1 MERLQSGFGLIVIF
15 AIAWAISEN
24 RHTVR
29 PRTVL
34 AGIGLQ
40 LAVAVVVL
48 HVTAVRDAFA
58 ALNGGVL
65 ALQAATQAGSSLVF
79 GYLGGGPLPFEETR
93 PGASF
98 ILAFWALPLV
108 IVVSA
113 LTALLTYWRVLP
125 WIVKGFAYVFER
137 VLGIGGAVGLA
148 TAANIFVGMVEAPLL
163 VRPYIARMT
172 RGELFMMMTCGM
184 ATIAGTMLV
193 LYATIL
199 GTVLPDAVG
208 HLLIASIVSAPA
220 ALAIAA
226 LMVPAEGQP
235 TSGTIDVVS
244 DASGPMDAVTRG
256 TQAGLQLFLGIVAM
270 LLVMVALVSL
280 VDAVLDLLPMVAGE
294 PLSLGRV
301 FGWVMR
307 PMVWLIGLPW
317 DEAAVG
323 GRLMGTKTA
332 LNELVAYLDMA
343 RLPADALSERSRLI
357 MVYALCGFANFGSLG
372 IMIGGLAALVPE
384 RRGEIAALGMKSIIG
399 GTLATLATGATIGLL

>member
-1 MERLQSGFGLIVIF
+1 MERLQSGLGLVAIF

-24 RHTVR
+24 RRAAR
-29 PRTVL
+29 PRVVL

-40 LAVAVVVL
+40 LAIAAVVL
-48 HVTAVRDAFA
+48 HVAVIRDAFA
-58 ALNGGVL
+58 SLNQGVL
-65 ALQAATQAGSSLVF
+65 ALQAATEAGASLVF

-98 ILAFWALPLV
+98 ILAFRALPLV

-113 LTALLTYWRVLP
+113 LTALLTYWRILP
-125 WIVKGFAYVFER
+125 WIVRGFAFVFER
-137 VLGIGGAVGLA
+137 ALGVGGAVGLA
-148 TAANIFVGMVEAPLL
+148 AAANIFVGMVEAPLL
-163 VRPYIARMT
+163 VRPYVDRFS
-172 RGELFMMMTCGM
+172 RSELFMMMVCGM

-199 GTVLPDAVG
+199 GSVIPDAVG
-208 HLLIASIVSAPA
+208 HLLIASIISAPA
-220 ALAIAA
+220 ALAVAA
-226 LMVPAEGQP
+226 LMVPADQP
-235 TSGTIDVVS
+235 PTAGSIDVVS

-280 VDAVLDLLPMVAGE
+280 IDSLLGLLPAIADE
-294 PLSLGRV
+294 PLSLGRM

-307 PMVWLIGLPW
+307 PLVWLIGVPW

-332 LNELVAYLDMA
+332 VNEFVAYLDMA
-343 RLPADALSERSRLI
+343 KLPPDALSERSRLI
-357 MVYALCGFANFGSLG
+357 LVYAMCGFANFGSLG
-372 IMIGGLAALVPE
+372 IMIGGLATLVPE
-384 RRGEIAALGMKSIIG
+384 RRAEIAGLGLKSIVA
-399 GTLATLATGATIGLL
+399 GTLATLSTGAVIGLL

>member
-24 RHTVR
+24 RQTVR

-98 ILAFWALPLV
+98 ILAFRALPLV

-113 LTALLTYWRVLP
+113 LTALLTYWRILP

-137 VLGIGGAVGLA
+137 ALGIGGAVGLA

-199 GTVLPDAVG
+199 GPVLPDAVG

-226 LMVPAEGQP
+226 LMVPAEGPP

-307 PMVWLIGLPW
+307 PMVWLIGVPW

-343 RLPADALSERSRLI
+343 KLPADALSERSRLI